1 MADRLF
7 YIDGSWLTYELAH
20 NLGYSLLPQRLV
32 TFYTVD
38 NISVIIKQDSGDN
51 TYYDSENQ
59 RWVADFSDINLYK
72 KVKNNILFRGESSA
86 EYSCYTSSVNDKSYT
101 HIFYNSLIRST
112 NYTYENYGITAYPCE
127 NIIADDNDSPIIWYD
142 SSTNKYFDDRDGIHK
157 WVDSLSDIKVTLYDS
172 FLNTEKEIYE
182 DNTNNRFFYDNT
194 FISRGD
200 FYSHDNYGIIREKIF
215 LFKDSLSYE
224 AYYDSYSDEYCIPN
238 VTDIWVRKED
248 LIELGFSFVGGICDL
263 WLGDELL
270 RVSWK

>member
-1 MADRLF
+1 
-7 YIDGSWLTYELAH
+7 
-20 NLGYSLLPQRLV
+20 
-32 TFYTVD
+32 
-38 NISVIIKQDSGDN
+38 
-51 TYYDSENQ
+51 
-59 RWVADFSDINLYK
+59 
-72 KVKNNILFRGESSA
+72 
-86 EYSCYTSSVNDKSYT
+86 
-101 HIFYNSLIRST
+101 
-112 NYTYENYGITAYPCE
+112 
-127 NIIADDNDSPIIWYD
+127 
-142 SSTNKYFDDRDGIHK
+142 
-157 WVDSLSDIKVTLYDS
+157 VTLYDS